1 MGLKTKSKW
10 LIATTLVVV
19 TAIIAIVASN
29 SFSVRFINM
38 HEHLQNMK
46 DVEPYLEMT
55 KKLNIQKTLLL
66 GSPKET
72 LLSRGGFTD
81 YDKNNDELLKIKE
94 KYPDN
99 FEVLCTTYWHDA
111 DQIAKIASC
120 YERGAVGVKLY
131 NGHGSFYELPLDDPS
146 MLPVYKYIEDKSL
159 ILLIHVNANKYLEEL
174 ERVLRK
180 FPKMKVICPHFCL
193 FSKKLGELEKLMDK
207 YPNLY
212 TDTSFGHIDFTVS
225 GMKRMSQ
232 RKTEFVNFI
241 KKYPDR
247 VFFGTD
253 QVVTNIKTKSHMDF
267 LEETFKAYLN
277 ILGADD
283 LGADDLDA
291 ATQNFTLTTTWPEA
305 YNETIGSLQ
314 LDKETLKNILTD
326 APQKL
331 LDSVPE
337 FTGRKD

>member
-1 MGLKTKSKW
+1 MQANTEKTIH
-10 LIATTLVVV
+10 LF
-19 TAIIAIVASN
+19 IIAI
-29 SFSVRFINM
+29 SVIITIAVFLSQQKPSFINM

-55 KKLNIQKTLLL
+55 QELNIQKTLLV

-72 LLSRGGFTD
+72 LLSRGGFAG
-81 YDKNNDELLKIKE
+81 YDENNDELLKIRE

-99 FEVLCTTYWHDA
+99 FEVLCTTYWRDK
-111 DQIAKIASC
+111 DQIAKISSC
-120 YERGAVGVKLY
+120 YKRGAKGVKLY
-131 NGHGSFYELPLDDPS
+131 NGHSNFYELPLDDPS
-146 MLPVYKYIEDKSL
+146 MLDVYKYIEDSGL
-159 ILLIHVNANKYLEEL
+159 ILLIHVNANNYLEEF
-174 ERVLRK
+174 ERVLQK
-180 FPKMKVICPHFCL
+180 FPKMRVICPHFCL

-232 RKTEFVNFI
+232 RKTEFINFI

-277 ILGADD
+277 ILGA
-283 LGADDLDA
+283 GDLDKGTA
-291 ATQNFTLTTTWPEA
+291 NDPASFTLTTTWPES
-305 YNETIGSLQ
+305 YNETLESLS
-314 LDKETLKNILTD
+314 LDEETLKKISTTS
-326 APQKL
+326 PQKL
-331 LDSVPE
+331 LDSVPKY
-337 FTGRKD
+337 RAD

>member
-1 MGLKTKSKW
+1 M
-10 LIATTLVVV
+10 ATIV
-19 TAIIAIVASN
+19 IAI
-29 SFSVRFINM
+29 SVIITIAIFLSQQKPSFINM

-46 DVEPYLEMT
+46 DIEPYLEMT
-55 KKLNIQKTLLL
+55 QKLNIQKTLLL
-66 GSPKET
+66 GSPKAT
-72 LLSRGGFTD
+72 LLSRGGFAD
-81 YDKNNDELLKIKE
+81 YDKNNDELLKIRE

-99 FEVLCTTYWHDA
+99 FEVLCTTYWRDPA
-111 DQIAKIASC
+111 QVEKIASC
-120 YERGAVGVKLY
+120 YKRGAKGVKLY
-131 NGHGSFYELPLDDPS
+131 NGHSSFYELPLDDPS
-146 MLPVYKYIEDKSL
+146 MLPVYEYIEENGL
-159 ILLIHVNANKYLEEL
+159 ILLIHVNANNYLNEFES
-174 ERVLRK
+174 VLQK

-232 RKTEFVNFI
+232 RKTEFINFI

-267 LEETFKAYLN
+267 LEETFEAYLN
-277 ILGADD
+277 ILGAGTE
-283 LGADDLDA
+283 GA
-291 ATQNFTLTTTWPEA
+291 FTLTTTWPEI
-305 YNETIGSLQ
+305 YNETFESLS
-314 LDKETLKNILTD
+314 LDEKTLQKILTTS
-326 APQKL
+326 PQKL

-337 FTGRKD
+337 YKD

>member
-1 MGLKTKSKW
+1 MQGKTKF
-10 LIATTLVVV
+10 IATIV
-19 TAIIAIVASN
+19 IAI
-29 SFSVRFINM
+29 SVIVTIAVFLSQQKPSFINM

-55 KKLNIQKTLLL
+55 QELNIQKTLLL

-81 YDKNNDELLKIKE
+81 YDKNNDELLKIRE

-99 FEVLCTTYWHDA
+99 FEVLCATYWHDE

-120 YERGAVGVKLY
+120 YKRGAKGVKLY
-131 NGHGSFYELPLDDPS
+131 NGHSSFYELPLDNPS
-146 MLPVYKYIEDKSL
+146 MMQVYKYIEENSL
-159 ILLIHVNANKYLEEL
+159 ILLAHVNANNYLNEFEN
-174 ERVLRK
+174 VLQK

-232 RKTEFVNFI
+232 RKTEFINFI

-253 QVVTNIKTKSHMDF
+253 QVVTNMKTKSHMDF
-267 LEETFKAYLN
+267 LEETYKAYLN
-277 ILGADD
+277 ILGAGD
-283 LGADDLDA
+283 LGKGTVNDPAS
-291 ATQNFTLTTTWPEA
+291 FTLATTWPET
-305 YNETIGSLQ
+305 YNETFEGLS
-314 LDKETLKNILTD
+314 LDKETLKKILSTS
-326 APQKL
+326 PQKL

-337 FTGRKD
+337 YRD

>member
-1 MGLKTKSKW
+1 MDDRKTIKKTQKK
-10 LIATTLVVV
+10 IPQIKIV
-19 TAIIAIVASN
+19 AIISILAITAV
-29 SFSVRFINM
+29 FSVMFFGQKPSFINM

-55 KKLNIQKTLLL
+55 QELNIQKTLLL

-72 LLSRGGFTD
+72 LLSRGGFKD

-94 KYPDN
+94 KYPNN
-99 FEVLCTTYWHDA
+99 FEVLCTTYWHDK
-111 DQIAKIASC
+111 DQVTKIASC
-120 YERGAVGVKLY
+120 RSRGAKGVKLY
-131 NGHGSFYELPLDDPS
+131 NGHSSFYELPLDDPS
-146 MLPVYKYIEDKSL
+146 MLPVYKYIEENGL
-159 ILLIHVNANKYLEEL
+159 ILLIHVNANNYLNEFKN
-174 ERVLRK
+174 VLQK

-225 GMKRMSQ
+225 GLKRMSQ
-232 RKTEFVNFI
+232 RKTEFINFI
-241 KKYPDR
+241 KKYPNR

-277 ILGADD
+277 ILGANSS
-283 LGADDLDA
+283 AS
-291 ATQNFTLTTTWPEA
+291 FTLTTTWPET
-305 YNETIGSLQ
+305 YNETFESLS
-314 LDKETLKNILTD
+314 LDEETLKNILTD

-331 LDSVPE
+331 LDSVSE
-337 FTGRKD
+337 YKAD

>member
-1 MGLKTKSKW
+1 MQGKTKF
-10 LIATTLVVV
+10 IAITTI
-19 TAIIAIVASN
+19 AISAIVAIAI
-29 SFSVRFINM
+29 FSSQQKPSFINM

-72 LLSRGGFTD
+72 LLSRGGFAD

-94 KYPDN
+94 KYPNN

-120 YERGAVGVKLY
+120 YSRGAVGVKLY
-131 NGHGSFYELPLDDPS
+131 NGHSSFYELPLDDAS
-146 MLPVYKYIEDKSL
+146 MLPVYRYIEDNGL
-159 ILLIHVNANKYLEEL
+159 ILLVHVNANNYLNEFEN
-174 ERVLRK
+174 VLKK

-232 RKTEFVNFI
+232 RKIEFANFI

-277 ILGADD
+277 ILGEGDPDQSAADD
-283 LGADDLDA
+283 T
-291 ATQNFTLTTTWPEA
+291 ATFTLATTWPES
-305 YNETIGSLQ
+305 YNETLESLF

-331 LDSVPE
+331 LDSVPK
-337 FTGRKD
+337 FTQ